1 MIKNANEIIEETDED
16 LQLQA
21 GMQLTSD
28 ERQCLLQNGM
38 LFIDIQRIQ
47 PYLSSSRLYLQNT
60 TPVERVWT
68 IFKVQDITN
77 NQLANY
83 ILSVAIN
90 PQNQGE

>member
-28 ERQCLLQNGM
+28 ERQCLLQNGI
-38 LFIDIQRIQ
+38 LFIDVQRIQ
-47 PYLSSSRLYLQNT
+47 PYLSSIRLYLQNT
-60 TPVERVWT
+60 NPVERVWT
-68 IFKVQDITN
+68 IFKVQDIAN

-83 ILSVAIN
+83 ILSVAIT
-90 PQNQGE
+90 PQN